1 MSLRQKMLLMFSLTV
16 VLAVAAVAWTVSA
29 RVRLLFE
36 DLDRARTTALV
47 NQFLREYQ
55 RRSNDVAQRVDRLAK
70 DERVTRIGYD
80 LAHGGDAALYLTE
93 AGPLAQ
99 EYQLD
104 YLELVQSNG
113 SIVSSAQW
121 PAHFGYKEPA
131 IASAGQPSFLKE
143 EISDNERPEAGL
155 FAVRAVPGAESAL
168 YIVAGEKLGSAFLS
182 NLSAPVGS
190 TVYLYRNSSPAFS
203 ANNLMGSGG
212 GAINAMGYQD
222 VIDRARST
230 GLQTNPPVATKDQ
243 DGESF
248 DLTAIPL
255 KGPDGSVMAVLLI
268 ANSRREL
275 MEVQQHIRATAYG
288 VAGVGILLAIVI
300 SLWIAARV
308 SRPVEQ
314 LAQAARDV
322 AAGNWDVQVPVHSG
336 DEVGL
341 LAGAFN
347 GMTRELVDQRERLV
361 QSERVAAW
369 RELARRLAHEL
380 KNPLFPLQLT
390 VENMIR
396 AKKTSPELF
405 EEVFAEGAT
414 TLTDEINNLK
424 TIIGR
429 FSDFSKMPKPQVDG
443 ADMRDVLLRIIR
455 LYGPSLRQ
463 QKCPIEVVTEISAE
477 RLPVSVDA
485 ELMHRAL
492 SNLVLNAMDVM
503 PDGGMLTI
511 GAARDGNNI
520 RVSIADTGRGMT
532 TEECERLFTPYYTT
546 KQKGTGLG
554 LAIVQSVI
562 ADHHGTISVES
573 RPGSGTTFII
583 DLPADDVKSEDRG

>member
-1 MSLRQKMLLMFSLTV
+1 VSLRQKMLLMFSLTV

-36 DLDRARTTALV
+36 DLDRDRTTALV

-55 RRSNDVAQRVDRLAK
+55 RRSDEVAQRVDRLAR
-70 DERVTRIGYD
+70 DERMMRIAYD
-80 LAHGGDAALYLTE
+80 LAHGGDAALYLRE
-93 AGPLAQ
+93 AAPLAQ

-131 IASAGQPSFLKE
+131 ISDAGQPAFLKE
-143 EISDNERPEAGL
+143 EISDNERTETGL
-155 FAVRAVPGAESAL
+155 FDVRSVPGAESAL
-168 YIVAGEKLGSAFLS
+168 YIVAGEKLDSAFLA
-182 NLSAPVGS
+182 NLSAPAGS
-190 TVYLYRNSSPAFS
+190 GVYLYRNSTAAFN

-212 GAINAMGYQD
+212 GAINAAGYQD
-222 VIDRARST
+222 VIDRTRST
-230 GLQTNPPVATKDQ
+230 GLQTNPAVAMKDQ

-255 KGPDGSVMAVLLI
+255 KGSDGSVMAVLLV

-275 MEVQQHIRATAYG
+275 MEVQQHLRTTAYG

-322 AAGNWDVQVPVHSG
+322 ASGNWDVQVPVHSG

-341 LAGAFN
+341 LAEAFN

-396 AKKTSPELF
+396 AKKASPEMF
-405 EEVFAEGAT
+405 EEVFTEGAT

-424 TIIGR
+424 AIIGR
-429 FSDFSKMPKPQVDG
+429 FSDFSKMPRPQVEEL
-443 ADMRDVLLRIIR
+443 DMRDVIARVVR
-455 LYGPSLRQ
+455 LYGPSLQ
-463 QKCPIEVVTEISAE
+463 QQRCPISLDSKISAE
-477 RLPVSVDA
+477 RLRVSVDA

-492 SNLVLNAMDVM
+492 SNLVLNAMDAM
-503 PDGGMLTI
+503 PDGGTLTI
-511 GAARDGNNI
+511 GAARNGNNI
-520 RVSIADTGRGMT
+520 RVTIADTGKGMT

-562 ADHHGTISVES
+562 ADHHGTIGVES
-573 RPGSGTTFII
+573 RPGSGTTFVI
-583 DLPADDVKSEDRG
+583 DLPASDVRSEDCA

>member
-1 MSLRQKMLLMFSLTV
+1 VSLRQKMLLMFSLTV

-36 DLDRARTTALV
+36 DLDRDRTTALV

-55 RRSNDVAQRVDRLAK
+55 RRSDEVARRVDRLAK
-70 DERVTRIGYD
+70 DERMTRIAYD

-93 AGPLAQ
+93 AAPLAQ

-104 YLELVQSNG
+104 YLELVQPNG

-131 IASAGQPSFLKE
+131 ISVVGQPSFLKE
-143 EISDNERPEAGL
+143 EISDNERSETGL

-168 YIVAGEKLGSAFLS
+168 YIVAGEKLDSAFLA

-190 TVYLYRNSSPAFS
+190 SVYLYRNSTSAFN
-203 ANNLMGSGG
+203 ANNLMGSAG
-212 GAINAMGYQD
+212 GAINAAGYQD

-230 GLQTNPPVATKDQ
+230 GLQTSPAVAMKDS
-243 DGESF
+243 ESF

-255 KGPDGSVMAVLLI
+255 KGSDGSVMAVLLV

-275 MEVQQHIRATAYG
+275 MEVQQHIRTTAYG

-347 GMTRELVDQRERLV
+347 VMTRELVDQRERLV

-396 AKKTSPELF
+396 AKKASPEMF
-405 EEVFAEGAT
+405 EEVFTEGAT
-414 TLTDEINNLK
+414 TLTEEINNLK
-424 TIIGR
+424 AIIGR
-429 FSDFSKMPKPQVDG
+429 FSDFSKMPKPQVDEL
-443 ADMRDVLLRIIR
+443 DMRDVIARVVR
-455 LYGPSLRQ
+455 LYGPSLQQ
-463 QKCPIEVVTEISAE
+463 QKCPIRLDSEISPE

-492 SNLVLNAMDVM
+492 SNLVLNAMDAM
-503 PDGGMLTI
+503 PDGGTLTI
-511 GAARDGNNI
+511 GVARNGNNI
-520 RVSIADTGRGMT
+520 RVTISDTGKGMT

-562 ADHHGTISVES
+562 ADHHGTIGVES
-573 RPGSGTTFII
+573 RPGSGTTFVI
-583 DLPADDVKSEDRG
+583 DLPASDVRSEDRA

>member
-55 RRSNDVAQRVDRLAK
+55 RRSDDVAQRVDRLAK
-70 DERVTRIGYD
+70 DERVTRIAYD
-80 LAHGGDAALYLTE
+80 LGHGGDAALYLTE
-93 AGPLAQ
+93 AGSLAQ

-104 YLELVQSNG
+104 YLELVQSG
-113 SIVSSAQW
+113 GGIVSSAQW

-131 IASAGQPSFLKE
+131 VADAGQPSFLKE
-143 EISDNERPEAGL
+143 EISDNERSETGL
-155 FAVRAVPGAESAL
+155 FAVRTVPGAESAL
-168 YIVAGEKLGSAFLS
+168 YIVAGEKLGDAFLE
-182 NLSAPVGS
+182 NLSAPAGS
-190 TVYLYRNSSPAFS
+190 TVYLYRNSSAGFS
-203 ANNLMGSGG
+203 ANNLIGAGG
-212 GAINAMGYQD
+212 DVSNAMGYQD
-222 VIDRARST
+222 VIDRARSS
-230 GLQTNPPVATKDQ
+230 GLQTNSTDGMRDR
-243 DGESF
+243 DGENF
-248 DLTAIPL
+248 NLTAIPL
-255 KGPDGSVMAVLLI
+255 KGADGSVMAVLLVV
-268 ANSRREL
+268 NSRREL
-275 MEVQQHIRATAYG
+275 TEMQQHIRTTAYG

-396 AKKTSPELF
+396 AKKASPEIF

-429 FSDFSKMPKPQVDG
+429 FSDFSKMPKPQVDEV
-443 ADMRDVLLRIIR
+443 DMRDVLLRVIR
-455 LYGPSLRQ
+455 LYGPSLQQ
-463 QKCPIEVVTEISAE
+463 QKCPIEIVSEISAD
-477 RLPVSVDA
+477 RLPVSVDG

-492 SNLVLNAMDVM
+492 SNLVLNAMDAM
-503 PDGGMLTI
+503 PDGGTLTI
-511 GAARDGNNI
+511 AAARHGNNI
-520 RVSIADTGRGMT
+520 RVTIADTGKGMT
-532 TEECERLFTPYYTT
+532 QEECERLFTPYYTT

-562 ADHHGTISVES
+562 ADHHGTIGVES
-573 RPGSGTTFII
+573 NPGRGTMFII
-583 DLPADDVKSEDRG
+583 DLPANDARSEERA